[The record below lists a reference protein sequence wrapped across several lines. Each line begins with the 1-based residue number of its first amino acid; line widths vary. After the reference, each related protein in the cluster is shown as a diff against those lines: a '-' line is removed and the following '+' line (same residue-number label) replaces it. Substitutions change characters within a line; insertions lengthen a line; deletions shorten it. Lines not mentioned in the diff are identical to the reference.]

1 MRTPTPRAVPA
12 FITAPGSAP
21 SVVGPAP
28 KPLLGPIVVGC
39 EGSEQELRRG
49 SLLIGRGSEC
59 ELVIQDPL
67 VSRMH
72 ARILA
77 DEEGVTI
84 EDLYSTNGVYLNGER
99 ILQARLLH
107 AGDRVFIGS
116 HHLTVVEV
124 ATDPAPA
131 PNTPPSLIPEYQDPP
146 TRPNLGLEG
155 ALAIPITARADA
167 LDLLGNMARRL
178 ANDVKAE
185 QAPRMLG
192 PHLDG
197 ILRGASSGLVVPDA
211 LRSIAS
217 EYAIDLAHWTSDAR
231 WLDYVVQLHTVTR
244 CMMSKGTLAALQRS
258 ERWVG
263 ALSRTLLEYYVGS
276 FATRLSELNTEE
288 KARLAALRRM
298 LKKAPRAE

>member
-1 MRTPTPRAVPA
+1 MAPTP
-12 FITAPGSAP
+12 SA
-21 SVVGPAP
+21 VGPAP
-28 KPLLGPIVVGC
+28 KPLVGPIIVAC
-39 EGSEQELRRG
+39 GSVEHELRRG
-49 SLLIGRGSEC
+49 SLLIGRGAEC
-59 ELVIQDPL
+59 ELVIDDPL

-77 DEEGVTI
+77 DEEGVKI

-107 AGDRVFIGS
+107 AGDRLFIAS
-116 HHLTVVEV
+116 HQLTLVEV
-124 ATDPAPA
+124 RTDPAPA
-131 PNTPPSLIPEYQDPP
+131 PSTPPSLIPEYLDPP
-146 TRPNLGLEG
+146 TRPNLGAEG

-167 LDLLGNMARRL
+167 LDLLGNLARRL

-197 ILRGASSGLVVPDA
+197 ILRGASAGLVVPDA
-211 LRSIAS
+211 LRAIAS

-231 WLDYVVQLHTVTR
+231 WLNYVVELHTVTKR
-244 CMMSKGTLAALQRS
+244 MMSKTTLAALQRS

-263 ALSRTLLEYYVGS
+263 ALNRTLLEYYVGS
-276 FATRLSELNTEE
+276 FATRLSELDAED

-298 LKKAPRAE
+298 SKRSSRSE